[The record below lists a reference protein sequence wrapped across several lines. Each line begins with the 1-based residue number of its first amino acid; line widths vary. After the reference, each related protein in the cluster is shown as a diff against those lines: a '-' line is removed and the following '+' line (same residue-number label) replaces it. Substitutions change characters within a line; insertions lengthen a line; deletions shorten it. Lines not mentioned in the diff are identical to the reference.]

1 MCETKITIDM
11 KSQFR
16 NIALL
21 TALSLSFFSC
31 NTEELENKVSQLDQE
46 NQQLEAQYQAK
57 DSSLTVFIKVF
68 AEIEQNLREIRERE
82 MNIELAREENLSVG
96 DLKNR
101 VNENVQEIN
110 HLLEENRQK
119 IKALNSR
126 LTDAGRHNNQ
136 LKASMEDLQQTLTA
150 KVEEKES
157 QISSLEEDLTGLQLE
172 LNQLHTNLTQLKE
185 ENQEKEQL
193 IHEKTLHMNK
203 AFYTAGTFRELQDEQ
218 ILSKEGGFLG
228 LGRTEVLNENVD
240 SERFN
245 QIDIRETLFFPVDGE
260 EVKLVTHHP
269 DGSYRIEKNDE
280 AQTQLVVSNPE
291 KFWKSSRYL
300 VMMVK

>member
-1 MCETKITIDM
+1 M

-16 NIALL
+16 NVALL
-21 TALSLSFFSC
+21 TALSLPLFSC

-57 DSSLTVFIKVF
+57 DSSLTAFIKVF

-157 QISSLEEDLTGLQLE
+157 QISNLEEDLTGLQLE

-185 ENQEKEQL
+185 DNQEKEQL
-193 IHEKTLHMNK
+193 IHEKTLHMNT